1 MYGFNSMGG
10 IIPFLA
16 MSKRWQFCQEV
27 CLKTHS
33 LKTGMNELNQ
43 FDSYIFHEYF
53 HISEM
58 PLQQVKKKGW
68 VTMERI
74 QFLCGEMIG
83 WKTKTTSLKLLCC
96 L

>member
-33 LKTGMNELNQ
+33 LKTGMDELNQ
-43 FDSYIFHEYF
+43 FDSYFKDILY
-53 HISEM
+53 
-58 PLQQVKKKGW
+58 
-68 VTMERI
+68 T
-74 QFLCGEMIG
+74 
-83 WKTKTTSLKLLCC
+83 
-96 L
+96 

>member
-1 MYGFNSMGG
+1 MYGFYSMGE

-58 PLQQVKKKGW
+58 PLQQVKKKDGLY
-68 VTMERI
+68 VE
-74 QFLCGEMIG
+74 
-83 WKTKTTSLKLLCC
+83 K
-96 L
+96 